1 LKVLGLTGGVGMGKS
16 AAESFL
22 RQQGLPVVDTD
33 VLARQL
39 VEPGQPALDE
49 IRAAFGDAVLAADG
63 RLRRDELARIVFN
76 DDAARVRLESILHPR
91 IRALWQQQV
100 QTWCG
105 EAKTTAVVVI
115 PLLFETGAEKEL
127 DETICIACSAA
138 TQRERLL
145 ARGWSETQIQQRI
158 AAQLSIEK
166 KVEKADY
173 VIWSEGNLDV
183 MAAQLSLLLWPS
195 D

>member
-1 LKVLGLTGGVGMGKS
+1 M
-16 AAESFL
+16 
-22 RQQGLPVVDTD
+22 DTD

-49 IRAAFGDAVLAADG
+49 IRAAFGDAVLAPDG

-76 DDAARVRLESILHPR
+76 DEAARVRLESILHPR

-100 QTWCG
+100 RTWCD
-105 EAKTTAVVVI
+105 ERKATAVVVI

-127 DETICIACSAA
+127 DETLCIACSAA

-158 AAQLSIEK
+158 AAQLPIEK
-166 KVEKADY
+166 KIEKADY
-173 VIWSEGNLDV
+173 VIWSEGSLDV
-183 MAAQLSLLLWPS
+183 LAAQLNMLLGPS